1 LNKQE
6 NNKIYK
12 TIDLFCGI
20 GGIRKGFELT
30 SNFKNVLSA
39 EIDKYACMTY
49 EHLYGENPQNDV
61 KSQEFKDKVKKTK
74 YDILLAGF
82 PCQSFSIAGDKK
94 GFKDTTRGTL
104 FFDVADII
112 KETQPKAFLLENVE
126 GLFRHDKGKTFKII
140 IETLINELGY
150 KIVGV
155 NNNNGVLEYDAISF
169 LRKTVDFGL
178 PQKRVR
184 TYIIGFRAD
193 LIPKRYK
200 FDELPTKKEKT
211 IFNNLYELLE
221 KDVSAKYYLSEQYI
235 KTLEKHKAT
244 HKAKGNGFGYKVVN
258 MGDNPISNT
267 ILATGGSGKE
277 RNLVIQE
284 KPEYYG
290 MMFGSKKSPIN
301 NQGIRVM
308 TPTEWARLQGF
319 KDYAFIKN
327 GIDTFSFPAK
337 VSETQQ
343 YKQLGNSV
351 SIPVIEELAKYMYKH
366 LEKFDKKEKIM
377 GFNKGEWSE
386 LYTFLYLMD
395 NPNLVIVDEKLRKK
409 NSTIFKI
416 LEFILA
422 NQTKY
427 QLFNSNKII
436 KISSNG
442 NNQEYDVNYIH
453 HKHKVLLEKILAHK
467 SAKGTF
473 EINEM
478 TSLINDLLD
487 GNKLKGSSKVK
498 GDLKALVLD
507 NLKNSN
513 VNISYN
519 IKSNLGSPATLLNAS
534 NNTNFIYEITNIN
547 DDIMNKNNSIN
558 TKSKLLDRCN
568 FLMNNSAKIDFVKV
582 QSDKFNFNLQMID
595 TNLDNILAEILFDS
609 YFKNEK
615 DIKKLI
621 QDMADNQDEYD
632 IYKKKISDFAN
643 AVTFGMRAGEKWN
656 GENEVNGG
664 ILLVTKIGEVYL
676 LDLIYFKN
684 IVDRY
689 LIDNIRLD
697 SPSSK
702 RYKMFEIYKEN
713 SKYYFKLNLQVR
725 FK

>member
-1 LNKQE
+1 M
-6 NNKIYK
+6 YK

-30 SNFKNVLSA
+30 NGFENALSA

-61 KSQEFKDKVKKTK
+61 TSKAFKEKVKKTK
-74 YDILLAGF
+74 YDVLLAGF
-82 PCQSFSIAGDKK
+82 PCQSFSIAGDKR

-150 KIVGV
+150 KVVGV
-155 NNNNGVLEYDAISF
+155 DENDGVLEYDSKSF

-184 TYIIGFRAD
+184 TYIIGFREE
-193 LIPKRYK
+193 LIPQSYK
-200 FDELPTKKEKT
+200 FDALPTKKEKP

-221 KDVSAKYYLSEQYI
+221 EDVSAKYYLSEQYI
-235 KTLEKHKAT
+235 KTLERHKAT

-258 MGDNPISNT
+258 IGENPISNT

-290 MMFGSKKSPIN
+290 TMFGSKKSPIN
-301 NQGIRVM
+301 DQGIRVM
-308 TPTEWARLQGF
+308 TPREWARLQGF
-319 KDYAFIKN
+319 KDYAFVKDN
-327 GIDTFSFPAK
+327 VDEFSFPDK

-351 SIPVIEELAKYMYKH
+351 SIPVIEELAKYIYRH
-366 LEKFDKKEKIM
+366 LEKFEIKEKII

-395 NPNLVIVDEKLRKK
+395 NPNLVIVDENLQEK
-409 NSTIFKI
+409 NSTTFKI

-427 QLFNSNKII
+427 QLFNNDKII
-436 KISSNG
+436 KISSSG
-442 NNQEYDVNYIH
+442 KSQEYDINYISSQ
-453 HKHKVLLEKILAHK
+453 HKILLEKIIAHK

-473 EINEM
+473 EVNEM
-478 TSLINDLLD
+478 IPLINDLLD
-487 GNKLKGSSKVK
+487 GNKLKGNSRVK
-498 GDLKALVLD
+498 GDLEALVYD
-507 NLKNSN
+507 SLKNTS

-547 DDIMNKNNSIN
+547 DDIMNKNNAID
-558 TKSKLLDRCN
+558 TRTKLLDRCN
-568 FLMNNSAKIDFVKV
+568 FLMNNSAKIDFIKV
-582 QSDKFNFNLQMID
+582 ESDKFDFNLQMVD
-595 TNLDNILAEILFDS
+595 TNLDNILAEMLFNS
-609 YFKNEK
+609 YYKNEK
-615 DIKKLI
+615 DIKQVIK
-621 QDMADNQDEYD
+621 DMADNQDEYN

-664 ILLVTKIGEVYL
+664 ILLVRKTGEVYL
-676 LDLIYFKN
+676 LDLIYFKS
-684 IVDRY
+684 IVDKY
-689 LIDNIRLD
+689 LINNIKLD
-697 SPSSK
+697 SPSST

-713 SKYYFKLNLQVR
+713 NKYYFKLNLQIR

>member
-49 EHLYGENPQNDV
+49 EHIYGENPQNDV
-61 KSQEFKDKVKKTK
+61 TSDMFKERVKNTN
-74 YDILLAGF
+74 YDVLLAGF

-126 GLFRHDKGKTFKII
+126 GLFRHNKGKTFKII

-155 NNNNGVLEYDAISF
+155 NDNNGVLEYDATSF

-184 TYIIGFRAD
+184 TYIIGFRDD

-200 FDELPTKKEKT
+200 FDELPTKKEKP

-258 MGDNPISNT
+258 IGDNPISNT

-277 RNLVIQE
+277 RNLVVQE

-319 KDYAFIKN
+319 KDYAFIEN
-327 GIDTFSFPAK
+327 GIDTFSFPIK

-351 SIPVIEELAKYMYKH
+351 SIPVIEELAKYIYKH
-366 LEKFDKKEKIM
+366 LKKFEKKEEIM

-395 NPNLVIVDEKLRKK
+395 NPNLVIVDENLQKK
-409 NSTIFKI
+409 NSTTFKI
-416 LEFILA
+416 LEFIL
-422 NQTKY
+422 
-427 QLFNSNKII
+427 
-436 KISSNG
+436 
-442 NNQEYDVNYIH
+442 D
-453 HKHKVLLEKILAHK
+453 ILQNPK
-467 SAKGTF
+467 
-473 EINEM
+473 
-478 TSLINDLLD
+478 D
-487 GNKLKGSSKVK
+487 
-498 GDLKALVLD
+498 
-507 NLKNSN
+507 
-513 VNISYN
+513 
-519 IKSNLGSPATLLNAS
+519 
-534 NNTNFIYEITNIN
+534 
-547 DDIMNKNNSIN
+547 
-558 TKSKLLDRCN
+558 
-568 FLMNNSAKIDFVKV
+568 AKI
-582 QSDKFNFNLQMID
+582 
-595 TNLDNILAEILFDS
+595 
-609 YFKNEK
+609 
-615 DIKKLI
+615 
-621 QDMADNQDEYD
+621 
-632 IYKKKISDFAN
+632 
-643 AVTFGMRAGEKWN
+643 RA
-656 GENEVNGG
+656 
-664 ILLVTKIGEVYL
+664 
-676 LDLIYFKN
+676 
-684 IVDRY
+684 
-689 LIDNIRLD
+689 
-697 SPSSK
+697 
-702 RYKMFEIYKEN
+702 
-713 SKYYFKLNLQVR
+713 
-725 FK
+725 